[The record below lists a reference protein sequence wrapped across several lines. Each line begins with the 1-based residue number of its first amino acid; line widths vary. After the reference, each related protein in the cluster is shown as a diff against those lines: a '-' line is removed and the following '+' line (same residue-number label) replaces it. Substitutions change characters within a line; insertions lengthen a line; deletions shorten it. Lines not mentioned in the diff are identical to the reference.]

1 MGSTA
6 ASLGDDSSIYDM
18 SKESAKQMNQDCS
31 VQEKKPSIQQ
41 RLFYETRACKEG
53 SSPLA
58 SMTLQLTAQVHLNRQ
73 VKLILHPALEMYTAE
88 Y

>member
-6 ASLGDDSSIYDM
+6 ASLGDDSSIYM
-18 SKESAKQMNQDCS
+18 SKESAKQTNQDCR
-31 VQEKKPSIQQ
+31 VQ

-58 SMTLQLTAQVHLNRQ
+58 SMTLQLTAQVHLNRR